1 MKTVSRINLSI
12 IVFLVLA
19 VSILIFGVYPIFKD
33 IEKNSEELVNQK
45 KELVIL
51 EAQITNLEKFKIVY
65 KNLEEILERIQGLF
79 VDARVPVDFIR
90 FLENTAESSSLDI
103 SISPTSSGKF
113 GSDYWQSLIFQISSS
128 GSFSNFLRFL
138 EKLEN
143 NPYLIEVQS
152 LNISRDGENV
162 RAIFSIKVFAE

>member
-1 MKTVSRINLSI
+1 MKEVSRINLSI
-12 IVFLVLA
+12 IVFLVLT
-19 VSILIFGVYPIFKD
+19 VLILIFGVYPIFKD

-65 KNLEEILERIQGLF
+65 KSLEDILERIKGLF
-79 VDARVPVDFIR
+79 VDAQVPVDFIR
-90 FLENTAESSSLDI
+90 FLENTAESGSLDI
-103 SISPTSSGKF
+103 SISPTSSGKY

-143 NPYLIEVQS
+143 SPYLIEVQS

>member
-1 MKTVSRINLSI
+1 MKEVSRINLSI
-12 IVFLVLA
+12 IVFLVLT
-19 VSILIFGVYPIFKD
+19 VLILIFGVYPIFKD

-90 FLENTAESSSLDI
+90 FLENTAEGCSLDI

-113 GSDYWQSLIFQISSS
+113 SSDYWQSLIFQISSR

-143 NPYLIEVQS
+143 SPYLIEVQS

>member
-1 MKTVSRINLSI
+1 MKEVSRINLSI
-12 IVFLVLA
+12 IVFFVLT
-19 VSILIFGVYPIFKD
+19 VLIFIFGVYPIFKD
-33 IEKNSEELVNQK
+33 IEKNSEELVSQK

-65 KNLEEILERIQGLF
+65 KNLEDILERIQGLF

-113 GSDYWQSLIFQISSS
+113 GNDYWQSLIFQISSR
-128 GSFSNFLRFL
+128 GSFPNFLRFL

-143 NPYLIEVQS
+143 SPYLIEIQS

-162 RAIFSIKVFAE
+162 RAVFSIKVFAE